1 MTDDPTQ
8 AAGRSPATAAA
19 DPGAGSAA
27 GSAAG
32 HAAGHA
38 ADPAADP
45 AADLASEAHSGK
57 VVFIGAGPG
66 AADLITLRG
75 ARAIGAADIV
85 IWASSLVQAE
95 ILEHARPDAEIV
107 DSAAL
112 PIEGVLPYYRRAAAQ
127 GLLVARVHSGDPAMW
142 GAVQEQ
148 LERARELGLET
159 EVVPGVSAVFAVA
172 AIAQRELT
180 IPEVAQS
187 VILTRLEGGK
197 TPMPSGESI
206 RSFAAHGT
214 TMAVFLSAARS
225 GRLADELLAG
235 GYPPDTPVIVASRA
249 TWPDEQIAYC
259 TIETLEQ
266 TVKERKLW
274 KHTLFLVGPALGS
287 EGTRSHLYHPG
298 HFHGH
303 RRADPAARADL
314 RAAK

>member
-1 MTDDPTQ
+1 MTAPETPP
-8 AAGRSPATAAA
+8 AGP
-19 DPGAGSAA
+19 
-27 GSAAG
+27 
-32 HAAGHA
+32 
-38 ADPAADP
+38 
-45 AADLASEAHSGK
+45 GK

-112 PIEGVLPYYRRAAAQ
+112 PIEGVLPYYERAAAE

-148 LERARELGLET
+148 LERAREVGLET

-197 TPMPSGESI
+197 TPMPPGETI
-206 RSFAAHGT
+206 RSFAAHGA

-225 GRLADELLAG
+225 GRLAGELLAG
-235 GYPPDTPVIVASRA
+235 GYPADTPVIVASRA

-259 TIETLEQ
+259 TVDTLEQ

-287 EGTRSHLYHPG
+287 HGTRSHLYHPG

-303 RRADPAARADL
+303 RRADPAARAEL
-314 RAAK
+314 RAAKQ